1 MLCNYLLIG
10 FIDSRCVCIVNKHK
24 TSEGFKVKECIW
36 DMYMFPT
43 LEYCFPVLFNC
54 VLLGACAGT
63 LSPFAL

>member
-1 MLCNYLLIG
+1 M
-10 FIDSRCVCIVNKHK
+10 K
-24 TSEGFKVKECIW
+24 EGIW

-43 LEYCFPVLFNC
+43 LEYCFPVLFKC